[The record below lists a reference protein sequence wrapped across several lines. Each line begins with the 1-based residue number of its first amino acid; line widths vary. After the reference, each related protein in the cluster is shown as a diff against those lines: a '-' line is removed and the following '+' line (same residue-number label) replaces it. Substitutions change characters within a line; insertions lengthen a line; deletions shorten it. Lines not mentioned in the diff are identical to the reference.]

1 MSTWRLGG
9 AHLREGGR
17 CRCRF
22 GMGHI
27 YYRQEKYGMAEYHFR
42 RALGIN
48 PRSSVLRCYLGMAL
62 ARLHRSADALEAL
75 SAAAEADPRN
85 PLARFERAQVRSRR
99 TAAWGAKRTKC
110 AATA

>member
-27 YYRQEKYGMAEYHFR
+27 YYRQEKYGM
-42 RALGIN
+42 
-48 PRSSVLRCYLGMAL
+48 